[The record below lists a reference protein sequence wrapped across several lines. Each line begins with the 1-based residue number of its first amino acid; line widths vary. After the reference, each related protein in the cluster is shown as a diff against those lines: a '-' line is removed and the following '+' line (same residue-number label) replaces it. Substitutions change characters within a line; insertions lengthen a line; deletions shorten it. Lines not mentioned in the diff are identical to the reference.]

1 MCVFGAFIYDA
12 IADGKNRFI
21 FKNFKESEF
30 LISGLNFMGGS
41 QFEIKKI
48 GGKIRKKKAKNK
60 RQNKRET
67 RQQTHTFYHIFITFL
82 TQNKTKKNDFRP
94 STRGTGFKSILEH
107 GTKNTLRFNFK
118 EERGR
123 RLKTKPKK
131 ERKRTN
137 EKNAIS

>member
-48 GGKIRKKKAKNK
+48 GGKIRKKKAKKNK

-67 RQQTHTFYHIFITFL
+67 RQDTKQK
-82 TQNKTKKNDFRP
+82 KTKKTIFGHRREEQGLKVFYENTERRTRFA
-94 STRGTGFKSILEH
+94 STSK
-107 GTKNTLRFNFK
+107 
-118 EERGR
+118 R
-123 RLKTKPKK
+123 R
-131 ERKRTN
+131 EGDG
-137 EKNAIS
+137 

>member
-48 GGKIRKKKAKNK
+48 GGKIRKKKAKKNK

-67 RQQTHTFYHIFITFL
+67 RQDKDTK
-82 TQNKTKKNDFRP
+82 QNKTKKNDFRP
-94 STRGTGFKSILEH
+94 STRGTGFKSILREH

>member
-67 RQQTHTFYHIFITFL
+67 RQDTH
-82 TQNKTKKNDFRP
+82 KTKQKNDFRP

>member
-48 GGKIRKKKAKNK
+48 GGKIRKKKPKTK
-60 RQNKRET
+60 DKTKET
-67 RQQTHTFYHIFITFL
+67 RQDTH
-82 TQNKTKKNDFRP
+82 KTKQKKTIFGHR
-94 STRGTGFKSILEH
+94 R
-107 GTKNTLRFNFK
+107 
-118 EERGR
+118 EEQG
-123 RLKTKPKK
+123 LKVF
-131 ERKRTN
+131 
-137 EKNAIS
+137 

>member
-48 GGKIRKKKAKNK
+48 GGKIRKKKAKKNK
-60 RQNKRET
+60 RQNKRDKT
-67 RQQTHTFYHIFITFL
+67 K
-82 TQNKTKKNDFRP
+82 TQNKTKQKKTIFGHRREEQGLKVFYENTERRTRFA
-94 STRGTGFKSILEH
+94 STSKRREGFD
-107 GTKNTLRFNFK
+107 G
-118 EERGR
+118 
-123 RLKTKPKK
+123 
-131 ERKRTN
+131 
-137 EKNAIS
+137 

>member
-67 RQQTHTFYHIFITFL
+67 RQRH

>member
-48 GGKIRKKKAKNK
+48 GGKIRKKKAKKNK
-60 RQNKRET
+60 RRTKITNKRRT
-67 RQQTHTFYHIFITFL
+67 KTT
-82 TQNKTKKNDFRP
+82 NKRKGKNYN
-94 STRGTGFKSILEH
+94 SS
-107 GTKNTLRFNFK
+107 N
-118 EERGR
+118 
-123 RLKTKPKK
+123 
-131 ERKRTN
+131 
-137 EKNAIS
+137 

>member
-48 GGKIRKKKAKNK
+48 GGKIRKKKAKKNK

-67 RQQTHTFYHIFITFL
+67 RQDKTH
-82 TQNKTKKNDFRP
+82 KTKQKKTIFGHR
-94 STRGTGFKSILEH
+94 R
-107 GTKNTLRFNFK
+107 
-118 EERGR
+118 EEQG
-123 RLKTKPKK
+123 LKVF
-131 ERKRTN
+131 
-137 EKNAIS
+137 

>member
-48 GGKIRKKKAKNK
+48 GGKIRKKKAKKNK

-67 RQQTHTFYHIFITFL
+67 RQDTK
-82 TQNKTKKNDFRP
+82 QNKTKQKKTIF
-94 STRGTGFKSILEH
+94 
-107 GTKNTLRFNFK
+107 
-118 EERGR
+118 GR
-123 RLKTKPKK
+123 RREEQGLKVF
-131 ERKRTN
+131 
-137 EKNAIS
+137 

>member
-60 RQNKRET
+60 RQNKRDKT
-67 RQQTHTFYHIFITFL
+67 RH

>member
-48 GGKIRKKKAKNK
+48 GGKIRKKKAKKNK

-67 RQQTHTFYHIFITFL
+67 RRQDKTHTK
-82 TQNKTKKNDFRP
+82 QNKKKTIFGHR
-94 STRGTGFKSILEH
+94 R
-107 GTKNTLRFNFK
+107 
-118 EERGR
+118 EEQG
-123 RLKTKPKK
+123 LKVF
-131 ERKRTN
+131 
-137 EKNAIS
+137 

>member
-48 GGKIRKKKAKNK
+48 GGKIRKKKPKK
-60 RQNKRET
+60 TKDKTKERQDKT
-67 RQQTHTFYHIFITFL
+67 K
-82 TQNKTKKNDFRP
+82 TQNKTKK
-94 STRGTGFKSILEH
+94 K
-107 GTKNTLRFNFK
+107 KRFS
-118 EERGR
+118 
-123 RLKTKPKK
+123 
-131 ERKRTN
+131 
-137 EKNAIS
+137 AIDARNRV

>member
-67 RQQTHTFYHIFITFL
+67 RQDTH
-82 TQNKTKKNDFRP
+82 KTKQKKNDFRP

-118 EERGR
+118 EEKRATVENEAEKR
-123 RLKTKPKK
+123 KKTNQRK
-131 ERKRTN
+131 ERD
-137 EKNAIS
+137 

>member
-67 RQQTHTFYHIFITFL
+67 RQDTH
-82 TQNKTKKNDFRP
+82 KTKQKKNDFRP

>member
-48 GGKIRKKKAKNK
+48 GGKIRKKKAKKNK
-60 RQNKRET
+60 RQNKKRDKT
-67 RQQTHTFYHIFITFL
+67 K
-82 TQNKTKKNDFRP
+82 TQNKTKQKKTIFGHR
-94 STRGTGFKSILEH
+94 R
-107 GTKNTLRFNFK
+107 
-118 EERGR
+118 EEQG
-123 RLKTKPKK
+123 LKVF
-131 ERKRTN
+131 
-137 EKNAIS
+137 

>member
-48 GGKIRKKKAKNK
+48 GGKIRKKKAKKNK
-60 RQNKRET
+60 RQNKKRDKT
-67 RQQTHTFYHIFITFL
+67 K
-82 TQNKTKKNDFRP
+82 TQNKTKQKKTIFGHRREEQGLKVFYENTERRTRFA
-94 STRGTGFKSILEH
+94 STSKRREGFD
-107 GTKNTLRFNFK
+107 G
-118 EERGR
+118 
-123 RLKTKPKK
+123 
-131 ERKRTN
+131 
-137 EKNAIS
+137 

>member
-48 GGKIRKKKAKNK
+48 GGKIRKKKAKKKQKTKQK
-60 RQNKRET
+60 RDKT
-67 RQQTHTFYHIFITFL
+67 RQRH
-82 TQNKTKKNDFRP
+82 KTKQN
-94 STRGTGFKSILEH
+94 
-107 GTKNTLRFNFK
+107 
-118 EERGR
+118 
-123 RLKTKPKK
+123 RLT
-131 ERKRTN
+131 
-137 EKNAIS
+137 

>member
-48 GGKIRKKKAKNK
+48 GGKIRKKKAKKNK

-67 RQQTHTFYHIFITFL
+67 RQRHKTK
-82 TQNKTKKNDFRP
+82 QNKKK
-94 STRGTGFKSILEH
+94 
-107 GTKNTLRFNFK
+107 RFS
-118 EERGR
+118 
-123 RLKTKPKK
+123 
-131 ERKRTN
+131 
-137 EKNAIS
+137 AIDARNRV

>member
-48 GGKIRKKKAKNK
+48 GGKIRKKKPKTK
-60 RQNKRET
+60 DKTKERQDNR
-67 RQQTHTFYHIFITFL
+67 HTLFITFL
-82 TQNKTKKNDFRP
+82 SHF
-94 STRGTGFKSILEH
+94 
-107 GTKNTLRFNFK
+107 
-118 EERGR
+118 
-123 RLKTKPKK
+123 
-131 ERKRTN
+131 
-137 EKNAIS
+137 

>member
-48 GGKIRKKKAKNK
+48 GGKIRKKKAKKNK

-67 RQQTHTFYHIFITFL
+67 RQRHKTK
-82 TQNKTKKNDFRP
+82 QNKKNDFRP
-94 STRGTGFKSILEH
+94 STRGTGFKSILREH

-118 EERGR
+118 EERG
-123 RLKTKPKK
+123 L
-131 ERKRTN
+131 
-137 EKNAIS
+137 

>member
-48 GGKIRKKKAKNK
+48 GGKIRKKKAKKNK

-67 RQQTHTFYHIFITFL
+67 RQRQD

>member
-67 RQQTHTFYHIFITFL
+67 RQDTH
-82 TQNKTKKNDFRP
+82 KTKQKKNDFRP

-118 EERGR
+118 EERATFENEAEKR
-123 RLKTKPKK
+123 KKTNQRK
-131 ERKRTN
+131 ERV
-137 EKNAIS
+137 

>member
-48 GGKIRKKKAKNK
+48 GGKIRKKKAKKNK

-67 RQQTHTFYHIFITFL
+67 RQDKDTK
-82 TQNKTKKNDFRP
+82 QNKTKQKKNDFRP
-94 STRGTGFKSILEH
+94 STRGTGFKSILREH

-118 EERGR
+118 EERG
-123 RLKTKPKK
+123 L
-131 ERKRTN
+131 
-137 EKNAIS
+137 

>member
-67 RQQTHTFYHIFITFL
+67 RQEDTH
-82 TQNKTKKNDFRP
+82 KTKQKKTIFGHR
-94 STRGTGFKSILEH
+94 R
-107 GTKNTLRFNFK
+107 
-118 EERGR
+118 EEQG
-123 RLKTKPKK
+123 LKVF
-131 ERKRTN
+131 
-137 EKNAIS
+137 

>member
-48 GGKIRKKKAKNK
+48 GGKIRKKKAKKNK

-67 RQQTHTFYHIFITFL
+67 RQRH
-82 TQNKTKKNDFRP
+82 KTKQNPERRTRFA
-94 STRGTGFKSILEH
+94 STSKRREGFD
-107 GTKNTLRFNFK
+107 G
-118 EERGR
+118 
-123 RLKTKPKK
+123 
-131 ERKRTN
+131 
-137 EKNAIS
+137 

>member
-48 GGKIRKKKAKNK
+48 GGKIRKKKAKKNK
-60 RQNKRET
+60 RQNKKRDKT
-67 RQQTHTFYHIFITFL
+67 KTHTK
-82 TQNKTKKNDFRP
+82 QNKKK
-94 STRGTGFKSILEH
+94 
-107 GTKNTLRFNFK
+107 RFS
-118 EERGR
+118 
-123 RLKTKPKK
+123 
-131 ERKRTN
+131 
-137 EKNAIS
+137 AIDARNRV

>member
-48 GGKIRKKKAKNK
+48 GGKIRKKKAKKNK
-60 RQNKRET
+60 RQNKRDKT
-67 RQQTHTFYHIFITFL
+67 K
-82 TQNKTKKNDFRP
+82 TQNKTKQKKNDFRP
-94 STRGTGFKSILEH
+94 STRGTGFKSILREH

-118 EERGR
+118 EERG
-123 RLKTKPKK
+123 L
-131 ERKRTN
+131 
-137 EKNAIS
+137 

>member
-48 GGKIRKKKAKNK
+48 GVKIRKKKAKNK
-60 RQNKRET
+60 RQNKRDKT
-67 RQQTHTFYHIFITFL
+67 RH
-82 TQNKTKKNDFRP
+82 TQNKTKKTIFGHR
-94 STRGTGFKSILEH
+94 R
-107 GTKNTLRFNFK
+107 
-118 EERGR
+118 EEQG
-123 RLKTKPKK
+123 LKVF
-131 ERKRTN
+131 
-137 EKNAIS
+137 

>member
-67 RQQTHTFYHIFITFL
+67 RH

-118 EERGR
+118 EERG
-123 RLKTKPKK
+123 L
-131 ERKRTN
+131 
-137 EKNAIS
+137 

>member
-60 RQNKRET
+60 RQNKRDKT
-67 RQQTHTFYHIFITFL
+67 RH
-82 TQNKTKKNDFRP
+82 TQNKKKKNDFRP

>member
-48 GGKIRKKKAKNK
+48 GGKIRKKKAKKNK

-67 RQQTHTFYHIFITFL
+67 RQDKDTK
-82 TQNKTKKNDFRP
+82 QNKTIFGHRREEQGLKVFYR
-94 STRGTGFKSILEH
+94 TRHEEH
-107 GTKNTLRFNFK
+107 ASLQ
-118 EERGR
+118 
-123 RLKTKPKK
+123 L
-131 ERKRTN
+131 
-137 EKNAIS
+137 